1 MHLNWGLLENRP
13 LCLPQESATLYGGM
27 YTPTLSSVPHQEAD
41 VLVRN
46 LVRAAL
52 AGALTALALLG
63 GQAVAAPAESSGSTA
78 APKVLTYDSSG
89 SEEFAEAVDRGVN
102 VWNESVANVRL
113 EKAEA
118 GEQANVRIVAD
129 DGWPRA
135 VTTSLGNGTVYFG
148 REAVNQ
154 GYDTTRIA
162 SHELG
167 HILGLP
173 DMKPGPCSSLMSGSS
188 AGVSCTN
195 PNPDAAE
202 KAEVDDN
209 FAGGVAGSGERH
221 RTLVFQD

>member
-1 MHLNWGLLENRP
+1 M
-13 LCLPQESATLYGGM
+13 
-27 YTPTLSSVPHQEAD
+27 
-41 VLVRN
+41 LVRN
-46 LVRAAL
+46 VVRAIL
-52 AGALTALALLG
+52 AGTLTVVALLG
-63 GQAVAAPAESSGSTA
+63 GQAVAAPADSPRAA
-78 APKVLTYDSSG
+78 APRVLTYDSSG
-89 SEEFAEAVDRGVN
+89 SAEFADAVDAGVQ
-102 VWNESVANVRL
+102 VWNESVTSVRL
-113 EKAEA
+113 EKAGS
-118 GEQANVRIVAD
+118 GEQANVRIIAD

-148 REAVNQ
+148 REAVQQ

-202 KAEVDDN
+202 KAEVEDN
-209 FAGGVAGSGERH
+209 FGNGAAGAADRRG
-221 RTLVFQD
+221 TLVFQD